1 MDYWKKELRG
11 KEAFNMKLRK
21 IAGGLAAVMMMT
33 AAITGCG
40 GKTESTKAPEN
51 TGSETVQELSLIHIS
66 VLKRYRIP

>member
-1 MDYWKKELRG
+1 
-11 KEAFNMKLRK
+11 MKLRK

-51 TGSETVQELSLIHIS
+51 TGTETVQESKAAKEETSEGTITVSYTHLTLPTTER
-66 VLKRYRIP
+66 V